1 MEVDAAVWCSR
12 RAVPRAH
19 VDGVRCGC
27 YTSERARRAGVLPA
41 IRVLKSLDTSAS
53 SRLAAS
59 VDQRE
64 VLWRFG
70 EVQVDG
76 GSLACACCPQG
87 GAGGRGG
94 GSGGPGRG
102 EEGGGR
108 AGGEV
113 RGGPLL

>member
-19 VDGVRCGC
+19 VDGERCGC

-41 IRVLKSLDTSAS
+41 IRALKSLDISAS

-64 VLWRFG
+64 VLWRSG

-76 GSLACACCPQG
+76 GLPCVSVLP
-87 GAGGRGG
+87 AGWRGR
-94 GSGGPGRG
+94 SGWR
-102 EEGGGR
+102 
-108 AGGEV
+108 
-113 RGGPLL
+113 